1 MKSEAH
7 HSEPAPSGALSQAMY
22 YGIGIVLMKGVSLLM
37 MPYLTRQLT
46 PTEYGLLETLVVL
59 ADIGT
64 IVIGF
69 GLVEALYRFVG
80 EAQGSQR
87 ESIIASCT
95 GLTLLITLIAIV
107 LLMLTQNALVSVL
120 PEGIGQTE
128 LWLIAVP
135 TLAEGLI
142 VIPLTLMRMQSMAKQ
157 FCFYNVIKVLVQAS
171 LIVLLLESG
180 RREGASAYSNIQAV
194 LIAGA
199 IASGLLVCLLLRFLL
214 QQSGGFSKIVSLN
227 RTVIGQLSRYGGPI
241 VLSRMGLFAIT
252 GLDRWL
258 LADRIGV
265 EQLAVY
271 AIASK
276 FALILGLM
284 MQPFALWWF
293 PTRFQLLQQTNGKQQ
308 CADFALLG
316 TNIGIFLGAAMVLTL
331 PAFVLLVLPQSY
343 HAAASIVVWLALV
356 NILKNAGDLL
366 NLGCFAGNSSQSQM
380 WIQWMCA
387 AVAIMGY
394 WWLVPEHGVWG
405 AVWVLLLVY
414 GLRLLSF
421 YVVSQYWL
429 PLPYQHRQWVSS
441 VVITGVLLACYHG
454 LTHSWSEAWQLATGL
469 SFAVLMLVLMFM
481 MRVFPLTFVQR
492 LMLRQRLR

>member
-1 MKSEAH
+1 MKTDTADKQT
-7 HSEPAPSGALSQAMY
+7 SGVVSQALY

-46 PTEYGLLETLVVL
+46 PMEYGLLEALVVL

-64 IVIGF
+64 IVMGF

-80 EAQGSQR
+80 EADTRQR
-87 ESIIASCT
+87 ETIVASCT
-95 GLTLLITLIAIV
+95 GLTLVITLLAV
-107 LLMLTQNALVSVL
+107 LLLAVFQSQLLALL
-120 PEGIGQTE
+120 PLGIGQLE

-157 FCFYNVIKVLVQAS
+157 FCIYNVIKVLLQAS
-171 LIVLLLESG
+171 LIVLLLESD
-180 RREGASAYSNIQAV
+180 SDAYSNIQAV

-199 IASGLLVCLLLRFLL
+199 IASTMLVCLLIRYLLR
-214 QQSGGFSKIVSLN
+214 QSGGFSQIVSLN
-227 RTVIGQLSRYGGPI
+227 RTVVGQLSRYGGPI

-258 LADRIGV
+258 LADRVGV

-293 PTRFQLLQQTNGKQQ
+293 PARFQLLQQDNGPQR

-356 NILKNAGDLL
+356 NVLKNAGDLL

-380 WIQWMCA
+380 WIQWACA
-387 AVAIMGY
+387 AVAITGY
-394 WWLVPEHGVWG
+394 WWLVPVYGVWG

-421 YVVSQYWL
+421 YIVSQYLL
-429 PLPYQHRQWVSS
+429 PLPYQHRRWVLS
-441 VVITGVLLACYHG
+441 VLIAGLLVAGHQG
-454 LTHSWSEAWQLATGL
+454 LTNDWNDVAQLATGL
-469 SFAVLMLVLMFM
+469 SLSLLMLVLMFVA
-481 MRVFPLTFVQR
+481 RVFPLAFISE
-492 LMLRQRLR
+492 LRRKTDYATSNL